1 MLRIVD
7 EGLLPSCR
15 GAPQNEDHRAVL
27 LREHADR
34 RVGEFLPAD
43 ISVGIRLMRPD
54 RQHRVEKKD
63 ALLRPFCE
71 IPMVGNRAAQIRIQ
85 ILINIDQ
92 RRGNADPLVH
102 RKTQTVRLSRSVIR
116 ILTEDHGADI
126 FQRREGERIENIPR
140 RRINFPRSVLI
151 QDRFIKLSVIR
162 LCKFGL

>member
-1 MLRIVD
+1 MD

-85 ILINIDQ
+85 L
-92 RRGNADPLVH
+92 
-102 RKTQTVRLSRSVIR
+102 LS
-116 ILTEDHGADI
+116 A
-126 FQRREGERIENIPR
+126 PY
-140 RRINFPRSVLI
+140 
-151 QDRFIKLSVIR
+151 KY
-162 LCKFGL
+162 